1 MIKPGLIVESAMFWS
16 NDQLGPLNI
25 VMQRA
30 IESKVT
36 YLLDSRHRFDAKS
49 EHSVLS
55 RMSGP

>member
-1 MIKPGLIVESAMFWS
+1 
-16 NDQLGPLNI
+16 
-25 VMQRA
+25 MQRA

-55 RMSGP
+55 RMSGWVWEGWRRGCAGQHIG